1 MLRLLSKIS
10 RIISNLFGIP
20 ISRLLVIIIFFFR
33 FIFLGWNN
41 ANDYISRLSKPYII
55 PILKLY
61 GAKIGKNCDIESGI
75 RFHNCR
81 NYKNLSVGNNCHIGK
96 DCFFDLRGEVHIQ
109 NNVVISMNTTFITHQ
124 DINNSNLSSLYP
136 ASYANIVVK
145 SNCYIG
151 VNSTILKGVTVN
163 DTALIAA
170 CSLVI
175 KDVHSRTIV
184 GGVPAKLIKTIDGI

>member
-1 MLRLLSKIS
+1 LLRLLSKIS

-33 FIFLGWNN
+33 YIFLGWNN
-41 ANDYISRLSKPYII
+41 ANDYLSRLSKPYII

-96 DCFFDLRGEVHIQ
+96 DCFFDLRDCIILGS
-109 NNVVISMNTTFITHQ
+109 NVVVSMRCSFITHIDLTQ
-124 DINNSNLSSLYP
+124 SILSKNYP
-136 ASYANIVVK
+136 AKREGITLCSDV
-145 SNCYIG
+145 YIG
-151 VNSTILKGVTVN
+151 ANSTVLLGVTIGKQSFVGAN
-163 DTALIAA
+163 
-170 CSLVI
+170 SLVI
-175 KDVHSRTIV
+175 KDVDNNILVTGI
-184 GGVPAKLIKTIDGI
+184 PAKKIKSIGI